1 MGQKGE
7 TLCLEWVSNH
17 DCSLSFKRRVT
28 HVPVYF
34 FIQVGSIEEFQG
46 QEKKAII
53 LSTVCCDSVIQVGH
67 LLVARC
73 VPVLTY

>member
-1 MGQKGE
+1 MAIVFLQKKSY
-7 TLCLEWVSNH
+7 TCTCL
-17 DCSLSFKRRVT
+17 
-28 HVPVYF
+28 F
-34 FIQVGSIEEFQG
+34 FYIQVGSIEEFQG

-53 LSTVCCDSVIQVGH
+53 LSTVCCDSVIPVGH

>member
-1 MGQKGE
+1 MTVIFHSKE
-7 TLCLEWVSNH
+7 ELHMYTC
-17 DCSLSFKRRVT
+17 LSF
-28 HVPVYF
+28 Y
-34 FIQVGSIEEFQG
+34 IQVGSIEEFQG

>member
-1 MGQKGE
+1 MDA
-7 TLCLEWVSNH
+7 C
-17 DCSLSFKRRVT
+17 LSF
-28 HVPVYF
+28 Y
-34 FIQVGSIEEFQG
+34 IQVGSIEEFQG

>member
-1 MGQKGE
+1 M
-7 TLCLEWVSNH
+7 TVVF
-17 DCSLSFKRRVT
+17 LSKEEL
-28 HVPVYF
+28 HMYMSF
-34 FIQVGSIEEFQG
+34 FYIQVGSIEEFQG

-73 VPVLTY
+73 IPVLTY